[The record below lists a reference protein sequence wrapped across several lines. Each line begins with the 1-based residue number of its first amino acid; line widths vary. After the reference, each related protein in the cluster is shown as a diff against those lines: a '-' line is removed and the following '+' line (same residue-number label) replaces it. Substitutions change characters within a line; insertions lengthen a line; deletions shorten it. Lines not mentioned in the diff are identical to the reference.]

1 MDFLGFVNGTE
12 RRRSIMMKALTDE
25 GIGFVGMS
33 VAFMAGAVTFG
44 LIYNAMDSIGQS
56 AVDNVVNRIR

>member
-1 MDFLGFVNGTE
+1 MFGMLAEEGMGFL
-12 RRRSIMMKALTDE
+12 
-25 GIGFVGMS
+25 GMS

-44 LIYNAMDSIGQS
+44 LIYNAMDGLGQS

>member
-1 MDFLGFVNGTE
+1 
-12 RRRSIMMKALTDE
+12 MMLKALTDE
-25 GIGFVGMS
+25 GIGFIGMS

-56 AVDNVVNRIR
+56 AVDNVVQRIR

>member
-1 MDFLGFVNGTE
+1 ML
-12 RRRSIMMKALTDE
+12 KALSDE
-25 GIGFVGMS
+25 SMGFIGMA